1 MKHFEAIKLIGNRI
15 EDLKDEIE
23 KLKNLTKEEKNY
35 SGYIFIKEDILNM
48 SEQVKKLHKSMQTLI
63 N

>member
-1 MKHFEAIKLIGNRI
+1 MKHFEAIKLIGHRI